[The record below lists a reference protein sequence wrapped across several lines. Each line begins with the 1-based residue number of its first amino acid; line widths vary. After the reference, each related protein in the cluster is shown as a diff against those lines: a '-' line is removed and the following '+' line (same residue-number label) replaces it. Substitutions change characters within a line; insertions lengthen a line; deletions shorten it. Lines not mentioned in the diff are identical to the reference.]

1 VFAIIAGRA
10 LFAPEIMINFL
21 VKKICYEIRTTFHR
35 RLERMNANIDREGK
49 ARSQESLSL
58 FIGGAVRVS

>member
-1 VFAIIAGRA
+1 
-10 LFAPEIMINFL
+10 MINFL